1 MVRESIDI
9 DFIGKIFPQLLKAL
23 PLTLKMSAAS
33 VLLGCIAGLVLAYI
47 KVSGPK
53 ALKAV
58 INTLTTLLRAIPDVV
73 LLYVVYFG
81 LPIFVENAF
90 GVSLESWQKQ
100 TFVIIALGIGMSATS
115 SEMFRSAYNSLE
127 KGQLEA
133 AHALGMTGWQRFR
146 RIIFPQGLFV
156 IFPNLSSACIAI
168 TQATALAYTL
178 GIMDIT
184 GRARIL
190 DTNACN
196 LKTFE
201 SYLAVALLY
210 WGISFLVSVIF
221 KGLETKFGKGFRTLA
236 TTTR

>member
-1 MVRESIDI
+1 MVRESFDI
-9 DFIGKIFPQLLKAL
+9 EFIVTILPKLFKAV
-23 PLTLKMSAAS
+23 PLTLEMSAAS
-33 VLLGCIAGLVLAYI
+33 ILLGCLAGLLLAYI

-53 ALKAV
+53 ALKTV
-58 INTLTTLLRAIPDVV
+58 INTLTTLLRTIPDVV

-90 GVSLESWQKQ
+90 GISLGSWQKQ
-100 TFVIIALGIGMSATS
+100 TFVIIALGTGMSATA

-133 AHALGMTGWQRFR
+133 AHAIGMTGWQRFR

-156 IFPNLSSACIAI
+156 ILPNFAGACLAI

-184 GRARIL
+184 GKARIL
-190 DTNACN
+190 DTNAGN

-210 WGISFLVSVIF
+210 WGISFLISGIF
-221 KGLETKFGKGFRTLA
+221 KGLEAKFGKGLRTLA
-236 TTTR
+236 TTTK